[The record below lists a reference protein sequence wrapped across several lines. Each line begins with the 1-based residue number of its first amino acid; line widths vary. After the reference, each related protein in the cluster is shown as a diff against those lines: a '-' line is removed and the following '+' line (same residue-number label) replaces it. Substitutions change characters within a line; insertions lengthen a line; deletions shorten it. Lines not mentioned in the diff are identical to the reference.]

1 MKSSIL
7 IIEDELHLCELISE
21 LFRRLGY
28 RVFCANTGS
37 AGLETFTRYQIDTVL
52 SDMCLPD
59 INGFKMIE
67 QMQHTKHNKH
77 CQFHMMSGYFEQ
89 SEEAIEA
96 LNVIN
101 CFEKPDDIFTMPE
114 KINNHR
120 LKLSPSPTT
129 Q

>member
-1 MKSSIL
+1 MKCSIL
-7 IIEDELHLCELISE
+7 IIEDELQLCELIAE
-21 LFRRLGY
+21 LFKRHDY

-37 AGLETFTRYQIDTVL
+37 DGLEKFTRYQIDIVL

-59 INGFKMIE
+59 INGLKMIE

-114 KINNHR
+114 KIDNHR
-120 LKLSPSPTT
+120 LSLSLSPTT